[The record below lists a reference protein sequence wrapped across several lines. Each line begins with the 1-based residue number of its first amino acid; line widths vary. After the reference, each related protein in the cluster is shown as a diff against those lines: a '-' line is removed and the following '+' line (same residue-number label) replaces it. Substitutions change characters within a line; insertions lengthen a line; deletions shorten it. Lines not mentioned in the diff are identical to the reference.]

1 MTIIAGVVSNA
12 FTATNLLMTGKLPTV
27 RPRKTGVFAMGF
39 MMEKKPM
46 STDRA

>member
-12 FTATNLLMTGKLPTV
+12 FTATRLLMTGESLAV
-27 RPRKTGVFAMGF
+27 RLTNTGVFAMGF